1 MWNLTEAQ
9 TPDVEK
15 ESALALLVVQG
26 PTVER
31 IELNTAQN
39 KEYTDPNSTHP
50 VLGDIAMRKAL
61 LYATP
66 KQQIID
72 KLLFGKAKPGSS
84 PVSQGWAA
92 YKEPQEGYDPKK
104 ANDVLDAAGWTKGSD
119 GVRSK
124 GGNRLSLT
132 VQTVTGWSDYISIND
147 TLKQQL
153 AAVGIEL
160 KPSQVS
166 WNEWNAAQT
175 NGKFQLS
182 LDSVGLG
189 ASTNPYFTYNGKLAT
204 VNTAPVGKT
213 ATAGNQSRFS
223 NPAVDAALKVAAGTT
238 DKAAQKV
245 EYAKIQAVIADQLP
259 YIPVY
264 VNSMLTE
271 FNTSRATGWP
281 TKDDMYVLP
290 AAWKAWDAGIVL
302 KTIKPAS

>member
-1 MWNLTEAQ
+1 MNREQLAKLAGGGVAGVGSPTLLLPGRDDNWIADAGSAKLPQSANADEA
-9 TPDVEK
+9 
-15 ESALALLVVQG
+15 
-26 PTVER
+26 
-31 IELNTAQN
+31 N
-39 KEYTDPNSTHP
+39 K
-50 VLGDIAMRKAL
+50 L
-61 LYATP
+61 
-66 KQQIID
+66 
-72 KLLFGKAKPGSS
+72 
-84 PVSQGWAA
+84 
-92 YKEPQEGYDPKK
+92 
-104 ANDVLDAAGWTKGSD
+104 LDAAGWTKGSD
-119 GVRSK
+119 GVRAK
-124 GGNRLSLT
+124 AGKRLTLT

-189 ASTNPYFTYNGKLAT
+189 ASTNPYFTYDSKLAST
-204 VNTAPVGKT
+204 NTAPVGKS
-213 ATAGNQSRFS
+213 ASAGNQSRFS
-223 NPAVDAALKVAAGTT
+223 NPTVDAALTAAAGTT
-238 DKAAQKV
+238 DQAAQKAA
-245 EYAKIQAVIADQLP
+245 YAKIQGIIADQLP

-281 TKDDMYVLP
+281 TKDNTYVLP

-302 KTIKPAS
+302 KTITPAK